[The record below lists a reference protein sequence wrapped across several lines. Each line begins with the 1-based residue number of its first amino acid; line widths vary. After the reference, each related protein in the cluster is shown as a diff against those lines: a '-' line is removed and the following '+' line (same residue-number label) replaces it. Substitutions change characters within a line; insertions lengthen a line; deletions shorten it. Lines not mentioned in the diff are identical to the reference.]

1 MFKKFLFDDVGA
13 TAIEYTLIAAAMSAV
28 LVVSMPL
35 LHGSLMTAFQT
46 ILADINAS

>member
-1 MFKKFLFDDVGA
+1 MFKKFFFNTAGA

-35 LHGSLMTAFQT
+35 LHGSLTTAFQT
-46 ILADINAS
+46 IIADISGS